1 MPHTVRRD
9 DKKKTNAK
17 INTKRFEN
25 VGIVHKIGKKTDV
38 TTGIVLSPEHYDELI
53 NETSKE
59 YLFLVKGTNGKFSD
73 EGSLVF
79 CRPRSVQETHVD
91 ILGIVY
97 ANNLTVNDHDDDDGV
112 DDDDDHDDENDE
124 QTKCFPNEGAIKRR

>member
-1 MPHTVRRD
+1 M
-9 DKKKTNAK
+9 
-17 INTKRFEN
+17 
-25 VGIVHKIGKKTDV
+25 
-38 TTGIVLSPEHYDELI
+38 TTGIVLSPEYYDELI
-53 NETSKE
+53 NET
-59 YLFLVKGTNGKFSD
+59 
-73 EGSLVF
+73 
-79 CRPRSVQETHVD
+79 SVQETHVD